1 MLALPRFCS
10 TGTILEVTGIIM
22 EKLLLKNSKLWLVI
36 VFLLVWVV
44 STMFFGWV
52 VKHTVTG
59 DTRQAVA

>member
-1 MLALPRFCS
+1 
-10 TGTILEVTGIIM
+10 M
-22 EKLLLKNSKLWLVI
+22 EKILLKNSKLWLVI